1 MGKTYVVLELR
12 NLRALVRVVCE
23 GVAKLEG
30 ERLLG
35 ERVEE
40 LVVDA
45 LLDEDTGAGAASLTV
60 IPADESSGWAELW
73 KAPLLTRYRGQPS

>member
-1 MGKTYVVLELR
+1 MEKTYVVLELR

-45 LLDEDTGAGAASLTV
+45 LLDEDTRASGAHLATV
-60 IPADESSGWAELW
+60 NAI
-73 KAPLLTRYRGQPS
+73 KV